1 MLNVNPEI
9 HLCGMTD
16 SARLPFIYLYVT
28 RVQSICKSYLD
39 ISTLYSDLKS
49 WDRRYLRH
57 FYNIKFELNA
67 KLNINM
73 INQ

>member
-16 SARLPFIYLYVT
+16 SARLPFNLPVRDACT
-28 RVQSICKSYLD
+28 VFCKSNLD

-49 WDRRYLRH
+49 CDRRYLRH
-57 FYNIKFELNA
+57 FYNIKNI
-67 KLNINM
+67 KLN
-73 INQ
+73 